1 MAQDTIGDFLKIAM
15 DLDDDE
21 IEEFKEEL
29 EEKNHEDET
38 KNEVAVIE
46 EKNHELERQLKQEKQ
61 YDENLEYANDNMK
74 KIIDSGMESLPD
86 VMSVMT
92 DSQDSRMYTAA
103 ANFLKTLIEA
113 NKVLVENNKPTVSGN
128 TKSEKKPTKA
138 KEDDK
143 TNINIQVNGGDVKMM
158 SPDQLL

>member
-1 MAQDTIGDFLKIAM
+1 MAQDTIGKFLNIAM
-15 DLDDDE
+15 DMDDDE
-21 IEEFKEEL
+21 VEEFKKEIEEKEKNEVAIV
-29 EEKNHEDET
+29 EEKNHQ
-38 KNEVAVIE
+38 
-46 EKNHELERQLKQEKQ
+46 LERQLKQEQQ

-92 DSQDSRMYTAA
+92 DSQDSRMYTAC

-113 NKVLVENNKPTVSGN
+113 NKVLVENNKPIATGATPSKGD
-128 TKSEKKPTKA
+128 KKA
-138 KEDDK
+138 KAAEDDAK
-143 TNINIQVNGGDVKMM
+143 HITNIQVNGGEVKMM

>member
-1 MAQDTIGDFLKIAM
+1 MVQDTIGNFLNIAM
-15 DLDDDE
+15 DMDDEE
-21 IEEFKEEL
+21 IEEMKKDIDKE
-29 EEKNHEDET
+29 
-38 KNEVAVIE
+38 KNEVALVE
-46 EKNHELERQLKQEKQ
+46 EKNNELERQLKQEKQ

-92 DSQDSRMYTAA
+92 DSQDSRMYTAC

-113 NKVLVENNKPTVSGN
+113 NKVLVENNKPLATSTTSSKN
-128 TKSEKKPTKA
+128 DKKDKKADEETKHIT
-138 KEDDK
+138 
-143 TNINIQVNGGDVKMM
+143 NIQVNGGDVKML